1 MLDNIFIKIEL
12 KQYKCEIE
20 ITDRIWE
27 LNEIKGA
34 DMFIKFR
41 AWFRLLRLRWISNL
55 NCVKFTTFIH
65 ILDKRKLTMKKIFK
79 ICMPFILFI
88 VITSCNQGRIKEL
101 ENQVSELESQL
112 SEKQNELDEF
122 DNKLSEIHGYIG
134 DLESTISQLRS
145 EVDDFSYED
154 WQYNV
159 PDVEDAT
166 SNVESAFDD
175 LQSNAY

>member
-1 MLDNIFIKIEL
+1 MLDNIFIKKEL
-12 KQYKCEIE
+12 KQNKCEIE
-20 ITDRIWE
+20 ITHRIWE

-34 DMFIKFR
+34 DMFIEFR
-41 AWFRLLRLRWISNL
+41 AWFRLLRLKWISNL

-112 SEKQNELDEF
+112 SEKLLLLSILITCYNQFLMGRLSNQFFAFNEV
-122 DNKLSEIHGYIG
+122 K
-134 DLESTISQLRS
+134 
-145 EVDDFSYED
+145 
-154 WQYNV
+154 
-159 PDVEDAT
+159 
-166 SNVESAFDD
+166 
-175 LQSNAY
+175 